1 MVNYKYSN
9 KYIQL
14 YQDFLHPNPN
24 INSQAI
30 LLLRG
35 EFRVEFM
42 NNLLTNL
49 KEEDIV
55 IRRKSILALGEYGE
69 EIFNYVV
76 PLYLNSKKKM
86 SKLAVLK

>member
-14 YQDFLHPNPN
+14 YKDFLHPNPN

-30 LLLRG
+30 LPLRG